1 MTPTSRIIA
10 ALGALAIA
18 GIGSTSA
25 YAARGREGDAFRLP
39 PITGQATQ
47 QQAPQIQ
54 KATASAGM
62 SDTAA
67 ETQADSDYPVGRDN

>member
-18 GIGSTSA
+18 SIGSTGA
-25 YAARGREGDAFRLP
+25 YAARAQEGDAFRLP
-39 PITGQATQ
+39 PITGQAPQ

-54 KATASAGM
+54 KATSSSGT
-62 SDTAA
+62 SNAA
-67 ETQADSDYPVGRDN
+67 TQVDSDYPVGRDN